1 MLVAVVEFGH
11 TRVWICLHSCRLI
24 TCVQTGWVQTCWLG
38 SALCL
43 VQMCASVTITGD
55 PLSLQTG
62 WMMWNWMVSVLA
74 VGGAIVLYDGSPLV
88 PHVNILWDIVDN
100 VG

>member
-1 MLVAVVEFGH
+1 MLARFCTGFNADV
-11 TRVWICLHSCRLI
+11 CLSNDN
-24 TCVQTGWVQTCWLG
+24 
-38 SALCL
+38 
-43 VQMCASVTITGD
+43 GD
-55 PLSLQTG
+55 PMSLQTG